1 MNPDNAHDPQSF
13 HAHPFPIASS
23 QRKKVHFVLSTY
35 SLSMVRF
42 LVASPLREDE
52 SLCLP
57 PCRKSSSVVA
67 RASCS
72 SPLPLPASPSPHC
85 GPARFWASF
94 LAHRDVNTALGGRPR
109 ASTWVLVVTW
119 AVEIN
124 TALVCVRTTGPR
136 VALSSCTAS
145 SLDVVSGPSCPSHQ
159 HGAPGLSPKDTI
171 KAVGGGTDCIHP
183 HGSQVSLRPQGS
195 SVGH

>member
-1 MNPDNAHDPQSF
+1 MNSDNAHDPQSLMPTPS
-13 HAHPFPIASS
+13 AWPPPKG
-23 QRKKVHFVLSTY
+23 KKVHFVLSTY

-57 PCRKSSSVVA
+57 PCQKSSSVVA
-67 RASCS
+67 RASWS

-85 GPARFWASF
+85 GPARFWASS

-124 TALVCVRTTGPR
+124 TALVCIRTTGPR
-136 VALSSCTAS
+136 VTLNSCTAS
-145 SLDVVSGPSCPSHQ
+145 SLDVASGPSCPSHQ
-159 HGAPGLSPKDTI
+159 HGAPGLSPEDIT

-183 HGSQVSLRPQGS
+183 HGS
-195 SVGH
+195 